1 MKRRLSIFAVLAL
14 LCVLALSSCLIGPGP
29 NDPDSGD
36 KKYSIIRSAEGG
48 NNMMEVRAAIYESTG
63 AMYNVLDD
71 SYPVEG
77 SEIVMGSTTRKA
89 TEHAVS
95 VFESK
100 DGNYSDPAGVV
111 ICEYNGSIAVWWSDP
126 YIEDYAINLF
136 INEYVKKGNLSL
148 DANYSFTDIF
158 SLSERMKADEEIIR
172 EGYYAAIAEGLGQ
185 DAANALRGLYS
196 LFDERLYLWEAG
208 LYDPGVGGYY
218 YSNSALANEGYL
230 PDLESTVQALRF
242 IAQSG
247 MMNNYGGSVDDLYKV
262 FTPEM
267 VEGFVKFAHSCQS
280 ADDGYYY
287 HPQWGTG
294 VSDLRLGR
302 DLGWGVALLSM
313 FDEIPLYNTPGGH
326 KGSLGDPGVSASSAL
341 TSPLSSGS
349 SVTAVSRV
357 VPVAA
362 VADRFSSEEKF
373 EKYFNS
379 FNWADPTVGSKEG
392 SSYHA
397 GGTLAGQTSQIKA
410 AGMGPKCIE
419 LFDAMQERVQENL
432 REAGLPENG
441 LWDPH
446 NSYDAVNGVMKITSI
461 YDSLGAKI
469 NYAEEM
475 MECVI
480 EMIVNTEPDFDG
492 ETPTGAITVYNP
504 WVSAN
509 AVLSNMRDHGSASD
523 AARIRGII
531 RDNAAEMIR
540 ITAQKISI
548 FERDNGVYGI
558 YSNGMA
564 PANQYG
570 APIAVKDTVEGD
582 VNGANICSTGIV
594 RTVCST
600 LSISEYIGLSVMP
613 IYYESDLRAY
623 LDVMFNASPVVKN
636 EIVLVN
642 DPVTFDDDAVGTED
656 SDITGVNIKVNGG
669 RFTVVTDPADP
680 NNNALQLVTV
690 NNDVGGDTVE
700 VNTAN
705 QKDTTSCYAF
715 EWRMYVDEIRSSTKT
730 PFQMKLGDCFMLA
743 LKNEGDALGLYASSG
758 TSSGY
763 VEKKLGVSTKHG
775 EWHTYRIE
783 YYKLDDGAHAKIY
796 VDGNLR
802 ADSEI
807 YYGQH
812 NGKAPSN
819 SYGKGVLFATK
830 TCDLT
835 VLYDDIVV
843 EKLEKPYTE
852 ETLVSP
858 DRIKDFE
865 DLGDK
870 LYDGIK
876 VGTGLFATVE
886 EDPYDSDSALKL
898 SGAGTMSLVTTA
910 ESAESNCYVLD
921 TMIYVESGSGE
932 IGRILMAENSSV
944 PVVGYVLVSDGD
956 YITVYEL
963 SKDGANGDV
972 IGEEVGD
979 FAVGEWTNIRI
990 EYYRYQRRAIVT
1002 VGGYSA
1008 VSEAYYRAANL
1019 GAAYMQLDFVLK
1031 SGVTYLD
1038 DILAERTN
1046 KVYVEDGVE
1055 IEDTDKT
1062 FPEGQEGT
1070 TTGRPAD
1077 FEGIF
1082 DFEDLEI
1089 GDTAVPGAA
1098 LVPNGEVGSS
1108 IAVGEDP
1115 EDDDNK
1121 VLTFDTEY
1129 SANSGNSVRFEAHNT
1144 GGKVYVFEFD
1154 IYFESVGNASGS
1166 QIDEFSLRAN
1176 SSSATGKT
1184 IFGFAFKY
1192 NGAAGISLVAKKE
1205 TGKAL
1210 ATGLAMETWHSIR
1223 VEYDSVSGVASV
1235 YVNDSLTATSS
1246 AYESEDNRALSL
1258 GFVSFLANQRT
1269 NETIH
1274 IDNVKVVT
1282 K

>member
-1 MKRRLSIFAVLAL
+1 MKKRISLFATLAM
-14 LCVLALSSCLIGPGP
+14 LCALALSSCLIGPGP
-29 NDPDSGD
+29 VGPGSDDDN
-36 KKYSIIRSAEGG
+36 YSIIRSANGG
-48 NNMMEVRAAIYESTG
+48 NNMMSVRAAIYESTG
-63 AMYNVLDD
+63 SMYNVLDD
-71 SYPVEG
+71 SYPEEG
-77 SEIVMGSTTRKA
+77 KEIVLGYTTRKA
-89 TEHAVS
+89 TERAAS
-95 VFESK
+95 IFEGK
-100 DGNYSDPAGVV
+100 GDEYSDPAGVV
-111 ICEYNGSIAVWWSDP
+111 VCEYNGSIAVWWSDP

-148 DANYSFTDIF
+148 DANYTYTDIF
-158 SLSERMKADEEIIR
+158 SLSERMKADEEVVR

-185 DAANALRGLYS
+185 DAADAMRGLYS
-196 LFDERLYLWEAG
+196 LYDERLYLWEAS

-242 IAQSG
+242 IANSG
-247 MMNNYGGSVDDLYKV
+247 MLNNYGGSVDDLHKV

-280 ADDGYYY
+280 PDDGYYY

-313 FDEIPLYNTPGGH
+313 FDQIPLYNTPGGH
-326 KGSLGDPGVSASSAL
+326 KGSLGDPGVSASNVL

-349 SVTAVSRV
+349 TVTAVSRV

-432 REAGLPENG
+432 RAANLPENG

-461 YDSLGAKI
+461 YQSLGAKI
-469 NYAEEM
+469 NYSEEM

-504 WVSAN
+504 WVSAS
-509 AVLSNMRDHGSASD
+509 AVLSNMKSHGSAEE
-523 AARIRGII
+523 AARIRDII
-531 RDNAAEMIR
+531 RNNAAEMLSIS
-540 ITAQKISI
+540 AQKIAI
-548 FERDNGVYGI
+548 FERDNGTYGI
-558 YSNGMA
+558 YSDGKA

-582 VNGANICSTGIV
+582 INGANICSTGMLGQI
-594 RTVCST
+594 CST
-600 LSISEYIGLSVMP
+600 LDIDEYIGLSRLPM
-613 IYYESDLRAY
+613 YYESDLRAY
-623 LDVMFNASPVVKN
+623 LDIMLNASPVVKN

-656 SDITGVNIKVNGG
+656 SDITGVSLTANGG
-669 RFTVVTDPADP
+669 RFTVVADP
-680 NNNALQLVTV
+680 VDPTNNALQLITV
-690 NNDVGGDTVE
+690 NNSVGGDSVV

-705 QKDTTSCYAF
+705 QKDTTPCYVF

-730 PFQMKLGDCFMLA
+730 PFQVRLGDCFMLA
-743 LKNEGDALGLYASSG
+743 FKNEGDALGLYACSG
-758 TSSGY
+758 TSDGY
-763 VEKKLGVSTKHG
+763 IEEKLGVSAKHG

-783 YYKLDDGAHAKIY
+783 YYKLDDGSHAKIY

-812 NGKAPSN
+812 GGKAPSN
-819 SYGKGVLFATK
+819 SYGKGTLFATK

-843 EKLEKPYTE
+843 EKLDKPYTE
-852 ETLVSP
+852 EALVSP

-865 DLGDK
+865 DLGGE

-876 VGTGLFATVE
+876 VGAGLSATVE
-886 EDPYDSDSALKL
+886 EDPFESDSALKL
-898 SGAGTMSLVTTA
+898 SGSGTMSIVTTA
-910 ESAESNCYVLD
+910 KSAESNCYVLD
-921 TMIYVESGSGE
+921 TMIYVESGTGE
-932 IGRILMAENSSV
+932 VGRILMAETSAL
-944 PVVGYVLVSDGD
+944 PVAGYVLESDGE

-963 SKDGANGDV
+963 SKDGANGDAL
-972 IGEEVGD
+972 GDEVGD

-990 EYYRYQRRAIVT
+990 EYYRYQRKAIVK
-1002 VGGYSA
+1002 VGEYST
-1008 VSEAYYRAANL
+1008 VSEAYYREANL
-1019 GAAYMQLDFVLK
+1019 SAAYMQLDFVLQ

-1062 FPEGQEGT
+1062 FPEGQQGT
-1070 TTGRPAD
+1070 TTGKPLGFD
-1077 FEGIF
+1077 GTF

-1089 GDTAVPGAA
+1089 GDIAVPGAA
-1098 LVPNGEVGSS
+1098 LVPNGEFGSS
-1108 IAVGEDP
+1108 ITVGEDP
-1115 EDDDNK
+1115 EDDANK

-1144 GGKVYVFEFD
+1144 GGKVYVLEFD
-1154 IYFESVGNASGS
+1154 IYFESVGNAADSR
-1166 QIDEFSLRAN
+1166 INEFSLKAN
-1176 SSSATGKT
+1176 SSSVTGKT
-1184 IFGFAFKY
+1184 IFGFAFNY
-1192 NGAAGISLVAKKE
+1192 NGSSGVSMLAKKD
-1205 TGKAL
+1205 GKTL
-1210 ATGLAMETWHSIR
+1210 ASGLEMEAWHSIR

-1235 YVNDSLTATSS
+1235 YVDDILEATSS

-1269 NETIH
+1269 NEIIH
-1274 IDNVKVVT
+1274 LDNVKVFT